1 MLTMDPPDDADWSCI
16 FVHAGAGYHSQS
28 NEPQHLQAC
37 ALACKAAMALLRN
50 GGSAVDGVEMALRS
64 MEDNEITNAGFG
76 SNLSLDGTVECDA
89 SIMEESGRSGAVG
102 AVDSFKNPS
111 AMARLILDNSRR
123 PMSLKR
129 VPPILLA
136 GPGAKLY
143 ASQFHFPIIPND
155 ELVSHSAHQRWL
167 KWKRELDGPRGAGS
181 SNSRSRR
188 SRSRSRGHTRRDS
201 TDTQR
206 SSVSNATAKAEVREA
221 DAVPE
226 DADAVHEDA
235 DAVPEDEDLVT
246 DTVGAICVDRWGRV
260 AAGSSSGGI
269 GMKFRGRVG
278 PAALIGV
285 GTWIRSD
292 NDGTVVA
299 TTCSGTGE
307 QMAHTM
313 IASKAVE
320 RMFESDD
327 EFNGLKIAIEH
338 DFMGSN
344 VVQESNMSSAV
355 GIMAIKFDKVAQNRR
370 IHFTYGHTTDSMALA
385 YQSVAMRD
393 ADSIMSRNKRNPKA
407 CMGGVLVP
415 ILPTQITTG

>member
-1 MLTMDPPDDADWSCI
+1 
-16 FVHAGAGYHSQS
+16 
-28 NEPQHLQAC
+28 
-37 ALACKAAMALLRN
+37 MALLRN
-50 GGSAVDGVEMALRS
+50 GGSAVDGVEMALRC
-64 MEDNEITNAGFG
+64 MEDNEITNSGFG

-111 AMARLILDNSRR
+111 ALARLILDNSRR

-136 GPGAKLY
+136 GPGAKMY
-143 ASQFHFPIIPND
+143 AAQFHFPIINNE

-167 KWKRELDGPRGAGS
+167 KWKKELDGPRAPAPTPRTS
-181 SNSRSRR
+181 SSHRASSRPRNPMR
-188 SRSRSRGHTRRDS
+188 SSSM
-201 TDTQR
+201 DTQGSLNSPR
-206 SSVSNATAKAEVREA
+206 HETIRA
-221 DAVPE
+221 DAVDE
-226 DADAVHEDA
+226 AAT
-235 DAVPEDEDLVT
+235 EDEDLVT

-292 NDGTVVA
+292 DDGMVVA
-299 TTCSGTGE
+299 ATCSGTGE

-320 RMFESDD
+320 RMFETDD

-355 GIMAIKFDKVAQNRR
+355 GIMAIKFDKACQNKR
-370 IHFTYGHTTDSMALA
+370 IHFSYGHTTDSMALA
-385 YQSVAMRD
+385 YQSASMKEPET
-393 ADSIMSRNKRNPKA
+393 IMSRNKRNPKA
-407 CMGGVLVP
+407 CMGGIIVSIP
-415 ILPTQITTG
+415 PT